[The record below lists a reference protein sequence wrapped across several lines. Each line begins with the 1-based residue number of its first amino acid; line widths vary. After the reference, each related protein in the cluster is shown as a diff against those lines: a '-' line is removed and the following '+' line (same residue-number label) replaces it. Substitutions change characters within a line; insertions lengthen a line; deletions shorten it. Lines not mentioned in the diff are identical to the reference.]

1 MGHVADTY
9 NDVHSL
15 GIEKLRQECAASGL
29 CIRPRQQISRLET
42 IKEVLRAI
50 GEDPDKPPHKRSSN
64 RTGRIHDHTIRP
76 RKPPHPDP
84 ATIPQPTTTNSPTST
99 YSKKHRH
106 RKPPKTGFK
115 FPEDGAAAGIR
126 TRVPG
131 YLLNWMGS
139 RCHRPGC
146 PPALRDKLVPGAGS
160 GPRPPDLG
168 VRQTTCKSYLG

>member
-1 MGHVADTY
+1 MMGHVADTY

-29 CIRPRQQISRLET
+29 CIRPRQRISRLET

-106 RKPPKTGFK
+106 RKPPKQ
-115 FPEDGAAAGIR
+115 D
-126 TRVPG
+126 
-131 YLLNWMGS
+131 S
-139 RCHRPGC
+139 SS
-146 PPALRDKLVPGAGS
+146 LRMV
-160 GPRPPDLG
+160 RPPGFEPGFPAISSTGWEAG
-168 VRQTTCKSYLG
+168 VIDQAARQLSETS